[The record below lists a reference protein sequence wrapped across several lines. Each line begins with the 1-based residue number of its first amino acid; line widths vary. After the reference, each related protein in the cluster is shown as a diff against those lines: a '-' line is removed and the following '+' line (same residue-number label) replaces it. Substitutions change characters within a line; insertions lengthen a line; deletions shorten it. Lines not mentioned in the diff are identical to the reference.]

1 MRARLVVVRDV
12 LGQDAAQVRLV
23 DDEQVVEALRAR
35 RADPALG
42 VGVRGRRAVGRAH
55 DLDPL
60 GREDRVEGRR
70 ELGVA
75 IVDEEAGRRA
85 RLLQRPGEVARLLRD
100 PGGGRVGGA
109 AGEVDAARADLEEE
123 QDVQRLE
130 EERLDGE
137 EVAGQHG
144 SRCRAR
150 KCRQVLARR
159 PRCGAGGTRC
169 RWRTARTVERP
180 TAWPSLASSPWSRP

>member
-1 MRARLVVVRDV
+1 MSPPSTSRRLTGPCAGARGEGDRRLLVQALVRARLVVVRDV
-12 LGQDAAQVRLV
+12 VGQDAAQVRLV
-23 DDEQVVEALRAR
+23 DDEEVVEALRAH

-42 VGVRGRRAVGRAH
+42 VGVRRRRAVGRAH

-60 GREDRVEGRR
+60 GREHRVEGRR

-137 EVAGQHG
+137 EVAGQQLVLVA
-144 SRCRAR
+144 AR
-150 KCRQVLARR
+150 
-159 PRCGAGGTRC
+159 
-169 RWRTARTVERP
+169 
-180 TAWPSLASSPWSRP
+180 